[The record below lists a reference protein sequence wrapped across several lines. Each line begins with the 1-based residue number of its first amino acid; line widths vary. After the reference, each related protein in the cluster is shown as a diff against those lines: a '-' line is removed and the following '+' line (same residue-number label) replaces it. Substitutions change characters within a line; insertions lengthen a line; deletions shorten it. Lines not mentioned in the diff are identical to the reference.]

1 MLNLNKGKLIGF
13 IIKDG
18 TETIEEKIYFEFP
31 KSTAESKGFERGE
44 APEEEKRKGSTWREA
59 EETSEEEVSDF
70 SSSDSEFDT
79 ESDSEYEESPGKK
92 KKTEFTHLRCE
103 RDEHIEPFYDPK
115 ERITMFIGGTQG
127 CGKSYFVSQFLKDY
141 KLAHPQRP
149 IYLITGLTEK
159 DKHFDG
165 IEMRKITMEPEV
177 IEGITLDMLRYADK
191 KMKKKVGCLL
201 IFDDTDRIRDLSL
214 RRQVY
219 GLMQDALCNG
229 RDHETQKAY
238 ADIDVVVTNHE
249 INDYLNTKYILTESN
264 YVVLFPFFTTGD
276 QIERVLKKITTN
288 KDTIEK
294 IINYKGRAVII
305 HKVAPI
311 YCITEKEIFLLR

>member
-31 KSTAESKGFERGE
+31 KSTVESKGSEWRKETEKEER
-44 APEEEKRKGSTWREA
+44 KRPKWREE
-59 EETSEEEVSDF
+59 EETSEEEVS
-70 SSSDSEFDT
+70 
-79 ESDSEYEESPGKK
+79 ESDSEYDSDFEESPEKK
-92 KKTEFTHLRCE
+92 RKSEFTHLSCE
-103 RDEHIEPFYDPK
+103 KDEHIEPFYDPK

-165 IEMRKITMEPEV
+165 IEMRKITMEPEI
-177 IEGITLDMLRYADK
+177 IEGITLEMLRYSDK

-201 IFDDTDRIRDLSL
+201 IFDDTDRIRDPAL

-288 KDTIEK
+288 KDTINK

>member
-1 MLNLNKGKLIGF
+1 MLNFNKGKLIGF
-13 IIKDG
+13 IINNDK
-18 TETIEEKIYFEFP
+18 ETIEKKIYFEFP
-31 KSTAESKGFERGE
+31 KSTVAGKRDEWRKEE
-44 APEEEKRKGSTWREA
+44 KEEKRKRDEWRKEEE
-59 EETSEEEVSDF
+59 EETSLNEESGTDSDSDF
-70 SSSDSEFDT
+70 E
-79 ESDSEYEESPGKK
+79 PPAKK
-92 KKTEFTHLRCE
+92 GRNYEFTSITCK
-103 RDEHIEPFYDPK
+103 DNEHVEPFYNPK

-159 DKHFDG
+159 DKHFEGYD
-165 IEMRKITMEPEV
+165 IRKV
-177 IEGITLDMLRYADK
+177 IMNPDSISSITLDRLRYSDK

-201 IFDDTDRIRDLSL
+201 IFDDTDRIRDSKLKS
-214 RRQVY
+214 QVY

-229 RDHETQKAY
+229 RDHETQQAF

-288 KDTIEK
+288 KEIIEK
-294 IINYKGRAVII
+294 IKNYRGRAVII
-305 HKVAPI
+305 RKVAPI
-311 YCITEKEIFLLR
+311 YCITEKELFLLR